1 LPNNLEIKLLCHDFC
16 KECYEFSLDDNN
28 QMCFSCLDNYQY
40 DFLYYNNKANINP
53 YNCARRGYYYDIDK
67 RQLSLCSST
76 DYCYY
81 YNYTD
86 GREICFKRDVY
97 DNNQCPNEYQCY
109 NGKGGYCFNSDSTSI
124 PLNFQTGAPGAEMF
138 ACIQL
143 INKAI
148 DLEIEIINIFSSY
161 TGIKNFAEKVWSV
174 KKGAS
179 IKFVESL
186 EKIEEKQFIKLYF
199 SCIDSSDDNIRK
211 AKAIA
216 MNADRINK

>member
-1 LPNNLEIKLLCHDFC
+1 MDKYSINTKSINMESSNIDLSQIENRKAIAYISNSYNKNKDIYLYGGYISLNNKKIEIKG
-16 KECYEFSLDDNN
+16 
-28 QMCFSCLDNYQY
+28 
-40 DFLYYNNKANINP
+40 IV
-53 YNCARRGYYYDIDK
+53 GDK
-67 RQLSLCSST
+67 T
-76 DYCYY
+76 YI
-81 YNYTD
+81 
-86 GREICFKRDVY
+86 EA
-97 DNNQCPNEYQCY
+97 
-109 NGKGGYCFNSDSTSI
+109 
-124 PLNFQTGAPGAEMF
+124 GAPGAEMF

-161 TGIKNFAEKVWSV
+161 TGIKVWSV

-186 EKIEEKQFIKLYF
+186 EKIEEKQCIKLYF

-216 MNADRINK
+216 RNADRINK

>member
-1 LPNNLEIKLLCHDFC
+1 
-16 KECYEFSLDDNN
+16 
-28 QMCFSCLDNYQY
+28 
-40 DFLYYNNKANINP
+40 
-53 YNCARRGYYYDIDK
+53 
-67 RQLSLCSST
+67 
-76 DYCYY
+76 
-81 YNYTD
+81 
-86 GREICFKRDVY
+86 
-97 DNNQCPNEYQCY
+97 
-109 NGKGGYCFNSDSTSI
+109 
-124 PLNFQTGAPGAEMF
+124 MF

-161 TGIKNFAEKVWSV
+161 TGIKNFAEKTWSV

-186 EKIEEKQFIKLYF
+186 EKIEEKQCIKLYF

>member
-1 LPNNLEIKLLCHDFC
+1 MNTIKAINIESQNGPKVEKEDNINKRKITEINSLKRELNNINLNEKKMDKYSINTKSINMESSNIDLSQIENRKAIAYISNSYNKNKDIYLYGGYISLNNKKIEIKG
-16 KECYEFSLDDNN
+16 
-28 QMCFSCLDNYQY
+28 
-40 DFLYYNNKANINP
+40 IV
-53 YNCARRGYYYDIDK
+53 GDK
-67 RQLSLCSST
+67 T
-76 DYCYY
+76 YI
-81 YNYTD
+81 
-86 GREICFKRDVY
+86 EA
-97 DNNQCPNEYQCY
+97 
-109 NGKGGYCFNSDSTSI
+109 
-124 PLNFQTGAPGAEMF
+124 GAPGAEMF

-186 EKIEEKQFIKLYF
+186 EKIEEKQCIKLYF